1 MIFEEKHFQ
10 ITLFVYLYFVR
21 YWGNVYSNL
30 ISYKKTDRWYYE
42 RVLRMDKRM
51 DRRVLRVEKRVL
63 RMKKQ
68 VLQVGKRVL
77 QVVGEYYE

>member
-42 RVLRMDKRM
+42 HYEWTNEWTD
-51 DRRVLRVEKRVL
+51 
-63 RMKKQ
+63 
-68 VLQVGKRVL
+68 
-77 QVVGEYYE
+77 EYYELKNEY